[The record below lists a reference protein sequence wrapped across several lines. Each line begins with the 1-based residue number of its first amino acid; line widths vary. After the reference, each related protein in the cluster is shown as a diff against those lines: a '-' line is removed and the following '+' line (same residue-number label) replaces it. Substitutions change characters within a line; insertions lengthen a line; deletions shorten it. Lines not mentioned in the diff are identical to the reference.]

1 MCINDILVQGAE
13 PLFFLDYFACNRL
26 KIDRAATIIK
36 GIADGCLMSNCA
48 LIGGET
54 AEMPGMYEG
63 DDFDLA
69 GFGVGI
75 VERHNMLPRKESIA
89 LGDVVIGLSSS
100 GIHSNGYSL
109 VRKIMKLH
117 SIDWN
122 DRFDEKS
129 TFKDVLMKPTKIYV
143 ESLIPVI
150 RKGLIKALCHIT
162 GGGLIENI
170 PRILP
175 KKFAVELDGSKW
187 NQPDIFAWLKTAG
200 DVSNEEMLKTFN
212 CGLGM
217 VLIVGAEHSK
227 LVQKM
232 IEENGENSF
241 IVGECEF
248 KKSFA
253 QKTSCCLDFWN
264 GTNLKAII
272 DYVENN
278 SARTTIDL
286 ALVISNKSTASGN
299 KFALDAGI
307 PLKVLLKKKTQ
318 SREEYDSI
326 LNETLGEFNIEIIC
340 LAGYMVML
348 SEEFVTK
355 WLGRMIN
362 IHPSILPSFKGIDAY
377 GQALDY
383 GVQYTGCTVHF
394 VVPEM
399 DAGPIIRQGIVE
411 IMPNETHDS
420 LVERGKAVEH
430 KIYAE
435 ALELVTSGKVRMSN
449 DTKSIERL

>member
-1 MCINDILVQGAE
+1 M
-13 PLFFLDYFACNRL
+13 
-26 KIDRAATIIK
+26 
-36 GIADGCLMSNCA
+36 
-48 LIGGET
+48 
-54 AEMPGMYEG
+54 
-63 DDFDLA
+63 
-69 GFGVGI
+69 
-75 VERHNMLPRKESIA
+75 
-89 LGDVVIGLSSS
+89 
-100 GIHSNGYSL
+100 
-109 VRKIMKLH
+109 
-117 SIDWN
+117 
-122 DRFDEKS
+122 
-129 TFKDVLMKPTKIYV
+129 
-143 ESLIPVI
+143 
-150 RKGLIKALCHIT
+150 
-162 GGGLIENI
+162 
-170 PRILP
+170 
-175 KKFAVELDGSKW
+175 ELDGSKW

-241 IVGECEF
+241 IVGEVIHRKEKAVIVKNF
-248 KKSFA
+248 NLRISQNLTSVNSKKVLPKKRVAVLISGI
-253 QKTSCCLDFWN
+253 